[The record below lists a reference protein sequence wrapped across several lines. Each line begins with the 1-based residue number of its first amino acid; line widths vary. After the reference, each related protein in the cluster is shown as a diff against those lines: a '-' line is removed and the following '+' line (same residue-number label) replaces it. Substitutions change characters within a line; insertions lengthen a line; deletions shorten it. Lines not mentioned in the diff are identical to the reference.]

1 MSVAGERLEP
11 VGRDESAQWLLVCC
25 VAGGRDDLGWVL
37 ADLVDVQDVD
47 VNHLPLR
54 PAPPKPSAQPPTGTP
69 TPRSQA
75 DATGMDFRSQV
86 EYRQQPGD
94 KNLNYVRARA
104 VTADGAGLAAGLTF
118 SWPGGA
124 VRCPGDRAP
133 KEDGWCE
140 FTATVGEF
148 TVTLDGRAQPV
159 TVTLPQDA
167 QHTVALVVFRRLW

>member
-1 MSVAGERLEP
+1 
-11 VGRDESAQWLLVCC
+11 
-25 VAGGRDDLGWVL
+25 
-37 ADLVDVQDVD
+37 
-47 VNHLPLR
+47 
-54 PAPPKPSAQPPTGTP
+54 
-69 TPRSQA
+69 
-75 DATGMDFRSQV
+75 MDFRSQV

-148 TVTLDGRAQPV
+148 AVALDGRAQPV
-159 TVTLPQDA
+159 TVTLPQDDA
-167 QHTVALVVFRRLW
+167 AYGGARRLPEAVVRQSGTGVRGQVVGGLTPDLPDS

>member
-1 MSVAGERLEP
+1 M
-11 VGRDESAQWLLVCC
+11 
-25 VAGGRDDLGWVL
+25 RDDLGWVL
-37 ADLVDVQDVD
+37 ADLVDVQGVD
-47 VNHLPLR
+47 VNRLPLR

-104 VTADGAGLAAGLTF
+104 VAADGAGLAAGLTF

-148 TVTLDGRAQPV
+148 AVALDGRAQPV